1 MVTPPHR
8 GLRRPHD
15 GRDAPT
21 RSCGS
26 AARARRDM
34 GGPDMRRQSYL
45 RRLVSL
51 GLAVWL
57 AGALV
62 ACSNDSSAS
71 PAPTPSAAAFFLLV
85 VDIDGPPVDIQ
96 INGKSAGSAVCYAAR
111 SGPDPTFAPSNTQPL
126 PWSVVVLR
134 HGGRVLATFQED
146 GGNGPR
152 TVFVRA
158 NGVTEAAYGAN
169 PGPAPAA
176 SCAP

>member
-1 MVTPPHR
+1 
-8 GLRRPHD
+8 
-15 GRDAPT
+15 
-21 RSCGS
+21 
-26 AARARRDM
+26 
-34 GGPDMRRQSYL
+34 MRKQSYR

-51 GLAVWL
+51 GLALWL

-62 ACSNDSSAS
+62 ACSPDSSAS
-71 PAPTPSAAAFFLLV
+71 PAPTSSVAAFFLLV

-111 SGPDPTFAPSNTQPL
+111 SGPDPTFAPSSTQPL
-126 PWSVVVLR
+126 PWSVAVVR
-134 HGGRVLATFQED
+134 NGGSVLATFQED